1 MTKSRVKRCIL
12 WPLEALPLYAV
23 YGLVR
28 ILPVDWA
35 SGLLGGL
42 AKAVG
47 PLLPVSDRIR
57 RNLRLV
63 MPELNRREQAEI
75 VREVWQTMGATIGEF
90 PHMGWLCKGAG
101 ISRFEVQGQQHL
113 DALRKL
119 DRPVIFFSAHL
130 GNWEACMV
138 VESLTGIP
146 TAAVYRRPDNP
157 YVETLY
163 AKSRAHITGGLVA
176 KGAQG
181 AHTLI
186 RHMRQKKHLG
196 MLLDQ
201 KMNDG
206 IPVPFFNRPAMT
218 APAAAQFALKYDAV
232 LVPLQVIR
240 LGGVHFKFIVHKP
253 LDIPG
258 TGDVS
263 ADILTIMTEV
273 NGHMERW
280 IRENPGQW
288 LWLHRRWPESRR
300 PEAEDR
306 TGR

>member
-1 MTKSRVKRCIL
+1 MTKPWIKRRIL
-12 WPLEALPLYAV
+12 WPLEALPLYVV
-23 YGLVR
+23 YGLLR

-35 SGLLGGL
+35 SGFLGGL

-47 PLLPVSDRIR
+47 PLLPASKRIR
-57 RNLRLV
+57 RNLSLV
-63 MPELNRREQAEI
+63 MPELDHKAQTRI
-75 VREVWQTMGATIGEF
+75 VRQVWQVTGATIGEF

-101 ISRFEVQGQQHL
+101 ISRFEVQGQAHL
-113 DALRKL
+113 DALQAL
-119 DRPVIFFSAHL
+119 DKPVIFFSAHL
-130 GNWEACMV
+130 GNWEACMI

-186 RHMRQKKHLG
+186 KHMRQKKRLG

-206 IPVPFFNRPAMT
+206 ISVPFFNRPAMT
-218 APAAAQFALKYDAV
+218 APAAAQFALKYDAI
-232 LVPLQVIR
+232 LVPL
-240 LGGVHFKFIVHKP
+240 
-253 LDIPG
+253 
-258 TGDVS
+258 TGDTTV
-263 ADILTIMTEV
+263 
-273 NGHMERW
+273 W
-280 IRENPGQW
+280 CPF
-288 LWLHRRWPESRR
+288 
-300 PEAEDR
+300 
-306 TGR
+306 